1 MLVARTTRGASSG
14 GPLPIRLA
22 PNAIEHFYLGGARI
36 AELRG
41 VQQLSA
47 RRPEEWI
54 AATVSR
60 FGDDDT
66 GLARTDDGQLLRDLV
81 AADPDQWLG
90 IGASATPRAG
100 AADTGLLLKL
110 LDAGQ
115 RLPVHV
121 HPDRGFAA
129 RHLACPYGK
138 TEAWYVLDADPG
150 AVVHLGW
157 TEDVDRDEL
166 AERRDAQDSAWML
179 SRMHRL
185 PVRPGDGILVPAG
198 QVHAVGEGVFIAE
211 AQEPTDFSIVLEWSV
226 TSSGRDESHLGIGF
240 DTAMRA
246 VSHRALGA
254 DRLDA
259 LRRHVDPRLPDP
271 ALRSVLPGAADE
283 FFRLSLLGNGS
294 GATDRVPAGF
304 AAVVVLDGDG
314 ALVGTEEIPVRRG
327 ELLAVPAAFGRW
339 GVRGVTVVVGRPGVD
354 WPRGLVAGVDR

>member
-1 MLVARTTRGASSG
+1 MLPV
-14 GPLPIRLA
+14 RLA
-22 PNAIEHFYLGGARI
+22 PNAIEHFYRGGARI

-41 VQQLSA
+41 STPASERQ
-47 RRPEEWI
+47 PEEWV

-60 FGDDDT
+60 FGGDDT
-66 GLARTDDGQLLRDLV
+66 GLARTEDGRLLRDLV
-81 AADPDQWLG
+81 AADPDRWLG
-90 IGASATPRAG
+90 VEAAATPRAG

-121 HPDRGFAA
+121 HPDRGFAV
-129 RHLACPYGK
+129 RHLGCPYGK

-166 AERRDAQDSAWML
+166 AERRDAQDSGWML
-179 SRMHRL
+179 SRMHRV

-198 QVHAVGEGVFIAE
+198 QAHAIGEGVFIAE

-226 TSSGRDESHLGIGF
+226 TSSGRDDSHLGIGF

-246 VSHRALGA
+246 VSHRALAA
-254 DRLDA
+254 DRLAALCRHTDPGARSSA
-259 LRRHVDPRLPDP
+259 LRPVLPD
-271 ALRSVLPGAADE
+271 AADE
-283 FFRLSLLGNGS
+283 FFRLALLGGDA
-294 GATDRVPAGF
+294 ATERVDPGF

-314 ALVGTEEIPVRRG
+314 VLIGTDEVPVRRG
-327 ELLAVPAAFGRW
+327 ELLAVPAAFGSW
-339 GVRGVTVVVGRPGVD
+339 SVRGARLVVARPGVD
-354 WPRGLVAGVDR
+354 WPHGLVAGVDR

>member
-1 MLVARTTRGASSG
+1 VSPST
-14 GPLPIRLA
+14 LPVRLA
-22 PNAIEHFYLGGARI
+22 PNAIEHFYEGGARI

-41 VQQLSA
+41 TALLSA
-47 RRPEEWI
+47 RRPEEWV

-66 GLARTDDGQLLRDLV
+66 GLALSEDGRLLRDLV
-81 AADPDQWLG
+81 AADPDGWLG
-90 IGASATPRAG
+90 AEASAAPRAG

-129 RHLACPYGK
+129 RHLGCPYGK

-157 TEDVDRDEL
+157 TEDVDPDEL
-166 AERRDAQDSAWML
+166 AKRRDAQDSAWML
-179 SRMHRL
+179 ARMHRL
-185 PVRPGDGILVPAG
+185 PVRAGDGILVPAG

-246 VSHRALGA
+246 VAHHALGA
-254 DRLDA
+254 DRLDS
-259 LRRHVDPRLPDP
+259 LRRHTDPHSHDS
-271 ALRSVLPGAADE
+271 ALRSVLPGSADE
-283 FFRLSLLGNGS
+283 FFRLGLLENG
-294 GATDRVPAGF
+294 AAETDRVPAGF

-314 ALVGTEEIPVRRG
+314 ALVGDDEVAVRRG
-327 ELLAVPAAFGRW
+327 ELLAVPAAFGSW
-339 GVRGVTVVVGRPGVD
+339 AVRGVTVVVGRPGED
-354 WPRGLVAGVDR
+354 WPRGLVAGVER